1 MPWPPVTAS
10 GPYQILAP
18 LGAGGMGEVYCPRDP
33 RLGREVAIKVLR
45 GEAVKDPEYRRRFE
59 LEGVGGKHELFRHH
73 LRPAKRTMTSKR
85 YAVPPAQAF
94 AYPGSRPLRSKRRP
108 AMTIDIRPE
117 TEQLVREEI
126 RNGHFQ
132 SVDDLIVSGVRAW
145 RERNPAPAA
154 ATPGQ
159 PLSEF
164 FRQSPLVGLELNL
177 ERDRDPGRDLSL

>member
-1 MPWPPVTAS
+1 
-10 GPYQILAP
+10 
-18 LGAGGMGEVYCPRDP
+18 
-33 RLGREVAIKVLR
+33 
-45 GEAVKDPEYRRRFE
+45 
-59 LEGVGGKHELFRHH
+59 
-73 LRPAKRTMTSKR
+73 
-85 YAVPPAQAF
+85 
-94 AYPGSRPLRSKRRP
+94 
-108 AMTIDIRPE
+108 MTIDIRPE

-145 RERNPAPAA
+145 REKHPASAA
-154 ATPGQ
+154 IPPQ